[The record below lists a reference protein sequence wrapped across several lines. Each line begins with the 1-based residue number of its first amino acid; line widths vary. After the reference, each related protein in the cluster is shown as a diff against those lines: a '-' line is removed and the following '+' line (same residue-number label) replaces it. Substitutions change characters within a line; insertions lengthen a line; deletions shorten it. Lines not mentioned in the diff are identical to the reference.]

1 MQRNPYLCL
10 VIVSCIGLVAAI
22 GMLGLIVE
30 SIVDHGASPAVV
42 AIVSTCVGSLASFLV
57 QVPGKS
63 AGHPGEKEEK
73 A

>member
-1 MQRNPYLCL
+1 MPRNPYLCL
-10 VIVSCIGLVAAI
+10 VIVSCIGLVAAL

-30 SIVDHGASPAVV
+30 DILTHSASPAVV

-57 QVPGKS
+57 QVPARS
-63 AGHPGEKEEK
+63 VGHPGEKEEK